1 MSLSPQ
7 GNIANLKAV
16 LGQKLIPRGISYG
29 SEACIFYGKGDRAIR
44 MSANLLLA
52 LGMLWRSSGG
62 LLGDR
67 LWLDDGWEA
76 ELQGNQGAIAE
87 E

>member
-1 MSLSPQ
+1 
-7 GNIANLKAV
+7 
-16 LGQKLIPRGISYG
+16 
-29 SEACIFYGKGDRAIR
+29 

>member
-1 MSLSPQ
+1 MERPWL
-7 GNIANLKAV
+7 
-16 LGQKLIPRGISYG
+16 
-29 SEACIFYGKGDRAIR
+29 FYGKGDRAIR
-44 MSANLLLA
+44 MSANLLRA

>member
-1 MSLSPQ
+1 MST
-7 GNIANLKAV
+7 
-16 LGQKLIPRGISYG
+16 
-29 SEACIFYGKGDRAIR
+29 
-44 MSANLLLA
+44 NLLRA

-76 ELQGNQGAIAE
+76 ELQGNQGAITE
-87 E
+87 EWGRSDIRLGRDLREMD